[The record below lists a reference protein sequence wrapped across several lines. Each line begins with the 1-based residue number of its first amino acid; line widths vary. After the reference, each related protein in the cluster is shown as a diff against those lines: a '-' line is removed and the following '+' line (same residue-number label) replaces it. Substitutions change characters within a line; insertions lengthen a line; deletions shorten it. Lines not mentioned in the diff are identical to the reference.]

1 MAAYY
6 TYNFL
11 PPISSD
17 FDSLLHDFE
26 QESIYDYQTFA
37 TVWQKHKL
45 ELLFK
50 AADIQPNSFR
60 FFLDD
65 SMTVAAA
72 YLGESWRL
80 PIQLGALYCLFTIY
94 MYQIEE
100 PKVKIRLTIDTWNS
114 FLDQIESSSTVPSD
128 AKTILCKLL
137 NEHAFVMSAT
147 RHEMGPRFFTKM
159 NYMKSGK
166 YMRSDVLLSSRLNID
181 EKLVKMCEET
191 HNLYTK
197 AKDSLIEAYGSVDN
211 LPKEFT
217 SIRANFIEQL
227 KQGLDIDKT
236 DEQPEEEQ
244 EQEPEPETTIQ
255 RRSSIGE
262 SRSRIR
268 AKAEMIDRPTTI
280 KDEYVLNDD
289 DITAAADDDDDDDD
303 DEYNKFMSMNKTNVV
318 NEISHKKQ
326 KATKSKTTTRRSRKK
341 RNE

>member
-26 QESIYDYQTFA
+26 QEPNHDYQSFA
-37 TVWQKHKL
+37 FVWRKHKL

-50 AADIQPNSFR
+50 SADIQPNSFR

-72 YLGESWRL
+72 YLGEPWRL

-100 PKVKIRLTIDTWNS
+100 PKVKVRLTIDTWNS
-114 FLDQIESSSTVPSD
+114 FLDQMESSRDVPSD
-128 AKTILCKLL
+128 AKIILCKLI
-137 NEHAFVMSAT
+137 NEHAFVISAT
-147 RHEMGPRFFTKM
+147 RHEMGPRFFTKI

-181 EKLVKMCEET
+181 EKLVKICEET

-197 AKDSLIEAYGSVDN
+197 AKDSLIEAYGGIDS
-211 LPKEFT
+211 LPEEFT
-217 SIRANFIEQL
+217 SIRPNFIEQL
-227 KQGLDIDKT
+227 KKSFDMEKL
-236 DEQPEEEQ
+236 DEQTEIQ
-244 EQEPEPETTIQ
+244 PEPETVTK

-268 AKAEMIDRPTTI
+268 AKAEMIDRPTKKTSI
-280 KDEYVLNDD
+280 KDEYMH
-289 DITAAADDDDDDDD
+289 DDDDDDDD
-303 DEYNKFMSMNKTNVV
+303 DAYNQLMYMNTND
-318 NEISHKKQ
+318 NDDDDDDDEIPRKKQ
-326 KATKSKTTTRRSRKK
+326 TTKSKTKTRRSRKTTK
-341 RNE
+341 

>member
-26 QESIYDYQTFA
+26 QESNHDYESFA
-37 TVWQKHKL
+37 SVWRKHKL

-50 AADIQPNSFR
+50 SADIQPNSFR

-72 YLGESWRL
+72 YLGDPWRL
-80 PIQLGALYCLFTIY
+80 PIQLGALYCLFTVY

-100 PKVKIRLTIDTWNS
+100 PKVKVRLTIETWNS
-114 FLDQIESSSTVPSD
+114 FLDQIESSVIVPAD
-128 AKTILCKLL
+128 AKVILCKLIH
-137 NEHAFVMSAT
+137 EHAFAISAT
-147 RHEMGPRFFTKM
+147 RHEMGPRFFTKI

-181 EKLVKMCEET
+181 EKLVKICEET

-197 AKDSLIEAYGSVDN
+197 AKDSLIEAYGATDI
-211 LPKEFT
+211 LPEEFS
-217 SIRANFIEQL
+217 SIRPNFIEQL
-227 KQGLDIDKT
+227 KKNFDIGES
-236 DEQPEEEQ
+236 DEQQPEV
-244 EQEPEPETTIQ
+244 EPEPETISK
-255 RRSSIGE
+255 RRSSIGK

-268 AKAEMIDRPTTI
+268 AKAEMIDRTTTTTSI
-280 KDEYVLNDD
+280 KDEFMGDEGDNDE
-289 DITAAADDDDDDDD
+289 ADD
-303 DEYNKFMSMNKTNVV
+303 EFNQSIYMNNIDN
-318 NEISHKKQ
+318 NEVPRKKQ
-326 KATKSKTTTRRSRKK
+326 TTKSKPKQRRSRKK
-341 RNE
+341 